1 MLFVRWLDTTEAAD
15 FDRLVE
21 EVRQRRSSS
30 GTKVVCIALVSPA
43 SGVPDADTRARIS
56 GAIDDVWEHCS
67 SIHVVMEGG
76 GMRRAILR
84 SVIAGLLLV
93 VMRRGRSFSVL
104 ASAEEALRKAAK
116 DAPLEIEAILAAGGR
131 AGILSPSEARP
142 TGS

>member
-1 MLFVRWLDTTEAAD
+1 MICVAF
-15 FDRLVE
+15 
-21 EVRQRRSSS
+21 
-30 GTKVVCIALVSPA
+30 ISPET
-43 SGVPDADTRARIS
+43 GVPDADARARIS
-56 GAIDDVWEHCS
+56 SAIDDVWEHCS

-104 ASAEEALRKAAK
+104 ATAEDALQAASK
-116 DAPLEIEAILAAGGR
+116 DQPVDIAGTLAAGIR
-131 AGILSPSEARP
+131 SGILSPRETRS